1 MDLLTKSLLLLL
13 TAAKIRFFGDMV
25 YRQILIFAVMEV
37 STGDAGVSPA
47 VICPG
52 TQAPSPAESIYK
64 FTIALRPHF
73 LWFSAAKLILFFE
86 LHKRERRK

>member
-25 YRQILIFAVMEV
+25 YRQILIFAIMEV

-52 TQAPSPAESIYK
+52 TQASSPAESIYK
-64 FTIALRPHF
+64 FTNC
-73 LWFSAAKLILFFE
+73 SASSLSLVFGGKVNSFF
-86 LHKRERRK
+86 